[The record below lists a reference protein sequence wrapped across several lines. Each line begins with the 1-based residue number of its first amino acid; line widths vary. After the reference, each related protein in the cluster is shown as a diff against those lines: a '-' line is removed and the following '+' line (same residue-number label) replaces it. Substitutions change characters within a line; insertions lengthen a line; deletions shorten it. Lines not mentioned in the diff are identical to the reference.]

1 MSDYASA
8 ASKARRAHASVARAE
23 SALSREPDS
32 QALQIKL
39 AARARLA
46 KRSGDILQNVAL
58 ENHVE
63 LCNYRLV
70 AEPGKKFALP
80 YISRSLLEY
89 QNTFSQVY
97 DALKNGAK
105 QRTRIGN
112 EAWSESLLEFGYSY
126 SGSLGVVL
134 LAPSE
139 RDFFQGTY
147 DQAIEALFQVIDID
161 SQDTVKDIA
170 KSLGEA
176 VVKRVHDWSKA
187 NVDGGFDVDVR
198 WSRSDGKQL
207 GQLVSVSD
215 MSRIVEII
223 SATSDEKTVD
233 IDVSGTLV
241 GIDVLA
247 GNFHFAVP
255 DGEEYRGGLEEEF
268 SRSEAVSV
276 PGRYIARMT
285 KTTKVVYATNR
296 EEVRFRLKGLRPDG

>member
-46 KRSGDILQNVAL
+46 QRSRDILQGVAI

-70 AEPGKKFALP
+70 AEPGRKFALP
-80 YISRSLLEY
+80 HISKSLLEY
-89 QNTFSQVY
+89 QYTFSQIY

-112 EAWSESLLEFGYSY
+112 EAWNESLLEFGYSY

-139 RDFFQGTY
+139 RDFFEGTY
-147 DQAIEALFQVIDID
+147 DQAIDALFEVLDID

-176 VVKRVHDWSKA
+176 VIKRVHDWSKA

-198 WSRSDGKQL
+198 WSRSDGKQR
-207 GQLVSVSD
+207 GQLVSVSH
-215 MSRIVEII
+215 MEKIVEII
-223 SATSDEKTVD
+223 SATSDDKVEDVD
-233 IDVSGTLV
+233 ISGTLV

-255 DGEEYRGGLEEEF
+255 DGDEYRGGLDDDF
-268 SRSEAVSV
+268 SRSQVVSV
-276 PGRYIARMT
+276 PGRYVARMT
-285 KTTKVVYATNR
+285 KTTKVVYSTNK
-296 EEVRFRLKGLRPDG
+296 EETRFKLKSLQPDG